1 MKLWWKHAKKREA
14 AKLNANHKTNGS
26 IRNAKQKKKTCNP
39 LGRIFLIT
47 LIIQNRDNQSE
58 TKRRGSNKLVDGRN
72 GSLSAKACLISI
84 YAELQRDLVTNRKNL

>member
-1 MKLWWKHAKKREA
+1 MIAPILHMNYLVKLWWKHAKKRET

-47 LIIQNRDNQSE
+47 LTIKNRDNYSE
-58 TKRRGSNKLVDGRN
+58 TKRRVQTN
-72 GSLSAKACLISI
+72 
-84 YAELQRDLVTNRKNL
+84 LQTEETGVYQKRHV